1 MKNNRVLIIDDDR
14 ELCILMKK
22 SVQNEGIEAD
32 FCGTGKEG
40 LEMMDCQEYQLIILD
55 VMMPGMDGFETL
67 KKYGRKARFRFLCLH
82 QKMTIIPK

>member
-55 VMMPGMDGFETL
+55 VMMAGKWSGFETL
-67 KKYGRKARFRFLCLH
+67 EKIRQEKQGSGSYVYI
-82 QKMTIIPK
+82 QK